1 MERFAAPSL
10 SGPALL
16 VLTLRPWRDAMRP
29 ARRPAVRPPA
39 AAVGGSSRAD
49 TLPELDHHAEAGAPE
64 GALYVDGVLFGS
76 AGAR

>member
-1 MERFAAPSL
+1 MEHAAAPGL
-10 SGPALL
+10 PGPAWP

-29 ARRPAVRPPA
+29 ARRPAVRPA
-39 AAVGGSSRAD
+39 AAVGGGSHAD
-49 TLPELDHHAEAGAPE
+49 TLPELEFHAEAGAPE